1 MVAHASLCPISPYPP
16 QKGSL
21 NTGECE
27 GEPIPYFSILSHN
40 SSSNYHSATW
50 WYLNLYTKILCVGSI
65 ILQPNFSLIKCMVR
79 KTTHTHKS
87 HLISMAEC
95 ASKWCS
101 NAITDS
107 NTHFNRFSVLL
118 SLHSDNSSI
127 FNHSF
132 WSYTSEFYNR
142 WQVCLVHLILL
153 VISPLHFWQL
163 SFHQISPLES
173 KISPNPPL

>member
-79 KTTHTHKS
+79 KTTHTHTNHTWFLWQS
-87 HLISMAEC
+87 VLQSDVQMQSQTQILISIVFQFC
-95 ASKWCS
+95 FPFTV
-101 NAITDS
+101 ITVP
-107 NTHFNRFSVLL
+107 FSTTPFGHTLV
-118 SLHSDNSSI
+118 
-127 FNHSF
+127 SF
-132 WSYTSEFYNR
+132 IIDGKFAWF
-142 WQVCLVHLILL
+142 I
-153 VISPLHFWQL
+153 
-163 SFHQISPLES
+163 
-173 KISPNPPL
+173 